1 MQLRDESH
9 CLGDVISFNPLMIGI
24 RLIDGVRD
32 RLEIDAFM
40 ADTSYFMMLID
51 CYSTD
56 GYFLIVL
63 QKTTAQ
69 PGWPRGQPA
78 LCRSNF

>member
-1 MQLRDESH
+1 MQLRDEFH

-32 RLEIDAFM
+32 RLKINAFM

-78 LCRSNF
+78 LYRSNF